1 MTTTS
6 LKNLQEE
13 IRVLSNLPLSDH
25 IIRLHETIKTKNHF
39 YLIMDYCNGGNLESL
54 LEHRLILSEKEVQI
68 IFRQVLKAIKVMR
81 DLKVIHRDIKNANI
95 LLHFPNLDT
104 SSKHKLYT

>member
-1 MTTTS
+1 MTPTS

-13 IRVLSNLPLSDH
+13 IRVLSNLPASDH

-39 YLIMDYCNGGNLESL
+39 YLIVDYCNGGDLESV
-54 LEHRLILSEKEVQI
+54 LEHRLLLSEKEVQI

-95 LLHFPNLDT
+95 LLHFPNSDIVNRQ
-104 SSKHKLYT
+104 